1 MDWGV
6 GVVWVAAQKE
16 EARDTR
22 VVCRWWVRGG
32 GGGGGQRRGE
42 ASLLL
47 RELHVDATKLFMLKL
62 S

>member
-1 MDWGV
+1 M
-6 GVVWVAAQKE
+6 WVAAQKE

-22 VVCRWWVRGG
+22 VVCGWS
-32 GGGGGQRRGE
+32 GQRRGE